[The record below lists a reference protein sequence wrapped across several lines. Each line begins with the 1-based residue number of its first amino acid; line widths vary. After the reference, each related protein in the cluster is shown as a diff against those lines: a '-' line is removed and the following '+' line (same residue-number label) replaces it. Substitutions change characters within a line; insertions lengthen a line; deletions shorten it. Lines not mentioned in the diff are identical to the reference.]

1 MTQGFKDGT
10 LVTLIHDDRSI
21 HPRALGGIGII
32 VGYAPPQ
39 QCEPAGLGPDAEAY
53 QVMWSAGPGIQFH
66 IDDCWINP
74 AYLKEITDGS

>member
-10 LVTLIHDDRSI
+10 LVTLTHDDRRGTW
-21 HPRALGGIGII
+21 PGGIGII
-32 VGYAPPQ
+32 VGYTPPH
-39 QCEPAGLGPDAEAY
+39 PTRPGSLGPAAEAY
-53 QVMWSAGPGIQFH
+53 QVMWSAGPDKQFH